1 MKILVKARKQ
11 FKVTNRF
18 RPAKIETSSK
28 IIDGQWAYMKTV
40 EVDEDNWG
48 SLFD

>member
-1 MKILVKARKQ
+1 MKVLVKERKQ
-11 FKVTNRF
+11 LRATNRF

-28 IIDGQWAYMKTV
+28 IIDGQWAYMKEV
-40 EVDEDNWG
+40 EADEDNWG